1 MLKTIGRSFILLL
14 ILVIITGLVYPLL
27 ITGVSRLAFYHK
39 SNGSLIY
46 DKEGKLIGSELIGQD
61 FKTDK
66 YFHSRPSAAGKPGY
80 DPLKSGGSNY
90 AAANEDFL
98 ALAIERSDKFR
109 QENKLDGSIAIPSDM
124 VTASASGLD
133 PHISVSGA
141 LLQVARIAS
150 ARNIDYQKVRILVTE
165 NSGRQYGF
173 LGEPVVNVLKL
184 NLLLDSL
191 K

>member
-1 MLKTIGRSFILLL
+1 MFKTIGRSLMLML
-14 ILVIITGLVYPLL
+14 VLVIITGLAYPLL
-27 ITGVSRLAFYHK
+27 ITGISKLAFPHK
-39 SNGSLIY
+39 STGSLIY
-46 DKEGKLIGSELIGQD
+46 GKEGKLIGSELIGQD

-66 YFHSRPSAAGKPGY
+66 YFHPRPSATGKPGY

-98 ALAIERSDKFR
+98 VLVSERSDKFR
-109 QENKLDGSIAIPSDM
+109 QENKLDVSIAIPSDM

-133 PHISVSGA
+133 PHISVAGA

-150 ARNIDYQKVRILVTE
+150 ARNIDYQKVRVLVIE

-173 LGEPVVNVLKL
+173 LGEPVVNVLEL
-184 NLLLDSL
+184 NLLLDGL

>member
-1 MLKTIGRSFILLL
+1 MLKTIGRSFTLML
-14 ILVIITGLVYPLL
+14 ILVIITGLAYPLL
-27 ITGVSRLAFYHK
+27 ITGISRLAFPHK
-39 SNGSLIY
+39 STGSLIY
-46 DKEGKLIGSELIGQD
+46 DKESKLIGSGLIGQD
-61 FKTDK
+61 FQADK
-66 YFHSRPSAAGKPGY
+66 YFHPRPSAAGQQGY

-90 AAANEDFL
+90 SASNEDFL
-98 ALAIERSDKFR
+98 ALVSKRSDRFR
-109 QENKLDGSIAIPSDM
+109 QVNKIDGSIAIPSDM

-133 PHISVSGA
+133 PHISVAGA

-150 ARNIDYQKVRILVTE
+150 ARNMDYQKVRILVIE

-173 LGEPVVNVLKL
+173 LGEPVVNVLEL

>member
-1 MLKTIGRSFILLL
+1 MLKTIGRSFMLML
-14 ILVIITGLVYPLL
+14 ILIILTGLAYPLL
-27 ITGVSRLAFYHK
+27 ITGISRLAFPHK
-39 SNGSLIY
+39 STGSLIY
-46 DKEGKLIGSELIGQD
+46 KEGKLIGSEFIGQD

-66 YFHSRPSAAGKPGY
+66 YFHSRPSAAGRQGY

-98 ALAIERSDKFR
+98 ALVSKRSDMFR
-109 QENKLDGSIAIPSDM
+109 QENNIDKSIAIPSDM

-133 PHISVSGA
+133 PHISVAGA
-141 LLQVARIAS
+141 LLQIARIAS
-150 ARNIDYQKVRILVTE
+150 ARNIDYQKVRVLVIE

-173 LGEPVVNVLKL
+173 LGEPVVNVLEL

>member
-1 MLKTIGRSFILLL
+1 MLKTIGRSFMLML
-14 ILVIITGLVYPLL
+14 ILIIITGLVYPLF
-27 ITGVSRLAFYHK
+27 ITGISRLAFPHK
-39 SNGSLIY
+39 STGSLVY
-46 DKEGKLIGSELIGQD
+46 DKEGKLIGSKLIGQD
-61 FKTDK
+61 FKTEK
-66 YFHSRPSAAGKPGY
+66 YFQSRPSAAGNPGY

-98 ALAIERSDKFR
+98 ALVSKRSDKFR
-109 QENKLDGSIAIPSDM
+109 LVNKIDGSIAIPSDM

-133 PHISVSGA
+133 PHISVAGA
-141 LLQVARIAS
+141 LLQAARVAN
-150 ARNIDYQKVRILVTE
+150 ARNIDYQKVRLVVIE

-173 LGEPVVNVLKL
+173 LGEPVVNVFEL